1 MTHSSDTGKAAQH
14 TPPGT
19 VLYRSR
25 GEICRI
31 LQFLVSDSCPVSV
44 GLGNNRTF
52 VSHILSVDQHA
63 GYFVVAHSADKS
75 INSELFCPTSLE
87 FTANPHR
94 GYLVFKVSGPTDMQF
109 KGQPAIQFAFPQ
121 SVVLNHRRE
130 LARVSVPEEVS
141 LRCIADEGGIISF
154 ETRITD
160 VSLSGMGV
168 LRYGADIVLEL
179 GTILEGCRI
188 ILPDGKVIITDLEV
202 RHTKID
208 TLPDGTS
215 VSRAGVRFAKKPEG
229 IEALIEVFAQNAGDP
244 VMPE

>member
-1 MTHSSDTGKAAQH
+1 MTNSIDTGKTAQH

-44 GLGNNRTF
+44 ELGNDRIF
-52 VSHILSVDQHA
+52 VSHILSVDRNA

-75 INSELFCPTSLE
+75 INSELFGPTSLE

-94 GYLVFKVSGPTDMQF
+94 GYLVFKVSGPADMQF
-109 KGQPAIQFAFPQ
+109 KGKPAIQFALPQ

-130 LARVSVPEEVS
+130 LARVSVPEDVS

-160 VSLSGMGV
+160 VSLSGMGM
-168 LRYGADIVLEL
+168 LRYSADILLEA

-188 ILPDGKVIITDLEV
+188 ILPGGKVIVADLEV
-202 RHTKID
+202 RHTKVD

-215 VSRAGVRFAKKPEG
+215 VSRAGVCFAKKPDG
-229 IEALIEVFAQNAGDP
+229 IEALIEMFARNADNPAASG
-244 VMPE
+244 